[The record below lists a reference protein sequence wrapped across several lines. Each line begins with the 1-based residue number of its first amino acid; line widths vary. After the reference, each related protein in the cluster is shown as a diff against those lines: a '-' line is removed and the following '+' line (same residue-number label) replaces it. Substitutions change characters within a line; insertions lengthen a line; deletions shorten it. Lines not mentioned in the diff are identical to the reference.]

1 MTKFNMVEHHRERHC
16 KNDKENPNRNR
27 NQNEKFR
34 GVERHKS
41 KRYLGIFANEKTTVS
56 MTLAN

>member
-1 MTKFNMVEHHRERHC
+1 MVEHHREWHC
-16 KNDKENPNRNR
+16 KNDKGDDPEIEIE
-27 NQNEKFR
+27 NEKFR